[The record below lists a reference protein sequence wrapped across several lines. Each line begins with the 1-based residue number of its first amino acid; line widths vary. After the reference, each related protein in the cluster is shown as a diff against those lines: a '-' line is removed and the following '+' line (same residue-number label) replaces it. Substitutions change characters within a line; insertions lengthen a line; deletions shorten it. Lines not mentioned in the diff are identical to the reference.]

1 MVFQKPRQMGR
12 EMSRERRWLKHPLL
26 VLRHRCQG
34 KQPRSLPDRSKQ
46 EESGQEG
53 VHCSAAAPLT
63 GMPQLVQHQGL
74 SGCNSTAC
82 PLQCCSLPATF
93 LGGQSPSYLLGQSF
107 IPLYPKRC
115 HPWLCTPCSGPQS
128 WLLHW
133 ISYEKPLPTLCE
145 PPFLAFFPPSPFVV
159 FLPCLKCLFP
169 RKLMP
174 LSSLYHHI
182 IGHVQTYS
190 S

>member
-12 EMSRERRWLKHPLL
+12 EMSREKRWLKHPLL

-53 VHCSAAAPLT
+53 VHSSAAAPLT

-82 PLQCCSLPATF
+82 SLQCCSLPATL

-115 HPWLCTPCSGPQS
+115 HPPGFALPVLDHSHGCCTGFLMRSHCQHCVNHLFWHSFP
-128 WLLHW
+128 LH
-133 ISYEKPLPTLCE
+133 PL
-145 PPFLAFFPPSPFVV
+145 
-159 FLPCLKCLFP
+159 
-169 RKLMP
+169 
-174 LSSLYHHI
+174 
-182 IGHVQTYS
+182 
-190 S
+190 